1 MGEHGVEGARACLS
15 HEQGR
20 EPAET
25 LPADDPRCAG
35 RQRRAP
41 HRRLGF
47 DVGNEFGSHAAQELS
62 VAGQRVCPLGRGV
75 RADADDEESGKSGGV
90 YGSGD
95 VEVKDIDRIIVA
107 GDGVASTLGALGLGD
122 KIAAAPEDAV
132 SPEAKDAPEHFEFS
146 KSTGVE
152 GLLAMDGSLFIG
164 DNVKRHGDVAKQ
176 FRDAG
181 TDAVVMDDQQ
191 SQGDKLKAVAEYVGA
206 KEAGEEL
213 AKTVDDQLADAA
225 KTAEETGSKNL
236 SIIEVTA
243 TGAGGQNAVAGTGTP
258 GNEMIERLGYTS
270 VGAESKL
277 RGYSRE
283 FSNEGIV
290 ASAPD
295 VIVMAESDYEKWGGE
310 DGLWKAFPTLDQT
323 PAGQNSVVFVMPD
336 AQLKY
341 SSPEIGVGAQALA
354 EAAAQIS

>member
-1 MGEHGVEGARACLS
+1 MRTGLTIIGAACALALVGCGGS
-15 HEQGR
+15 TSG
-20 EPAET
+20 T
-25 LPADDPRCAG
+25 ADDSAAD
-35 RQRRAP
+35 Q
-41 HRRLGF
+41 
-47 DVGNEFGSHAAQELS
+47 GSGSDLS
-62 VAGQRVCPLGRGV
+62 VPLPEGWKQISG
-75 RADADDEESGKSGGV
+75 ESDFSTIEAKPKLPVKVEDGTGT
-90 YGSGD
+90 D
-95 VEVKDIDRIIVA
+95 VEVKDIDQIIVA
-107 GDGVASTLGALGLGD
+107 GDGVASTLGALGLAD
-122 KIAAAPEDAV
+122 KIAAAPEDSV
-132 SPEAKDAPEHFEFS
+132 SPEAKNAPKHFEFG

-152 GLLAMDGSLFIG
+152 GLLAMDGTLFIG
-164 DNVKRHGDVAKQ
+164 DNTKRHGDVAGQ

-206 KEAGEEL
+206 KDAGEEL
-213 AKTVDDQLADAA
+213 AKIVDDQLADAA
-225 KTAEETGSKNL
+225 KTAKESDTTDL

-243 TGAGGQNAVAGTGTP
+243 SGAGGQNAVAGTGTP
-258 GNEMIERLGYTS
+258 GNEMIETLGYTS
-270 VGAESKL
+270 VGSESKL

-295 VIVMAESDYEKWGGE
+295 VVVMAESDYEKWGGE

-323 PAGQNSVVFVMPD
+323 PAGQNSAIFVMPD

-354 EAAAQIS
+354 EAVAQLS

>member
-1 MGEHGVEGARACLS
+1 MRTGLSIIGAVCALALAGCGGTGS
-15 HEQGR
+15 DTENTS
-20 EPAET
+20 AE
-25 LPADDPRCAG
+25 ANG
-35 RQRRAP
+35 
-41 HRRLGF
+41 
-47 DVGNEFGSHAAQELS
+47 GSELS
-62 VAGQRVCPLGRGV
+62 VPLPEGWSQIGG
-75 RADADDEESGKSGGV
+75 ESDFSAIEAEPELPAKVTDGTGTE
-90 YGSGD
+90 
-95 VEVKDIDRIIVA
+95 VEVKDVDKIIVA
-107 GDGVASTLGALGLGD
+107 GDGVASTLGALGLAD
-122 KIAAAPEDAV
+122 NIAAAPEDAV
-132 SPEAKDAPEHFEFS
+132 SPEAKDAPEHFEFG

-152 GLLAMDGSLFIG
+152 GLLAMDGTLFIG
-164 DNVKRHGDVAKQ
+164 DNTKRHGDVAGQ

-191 SQGDKLKAVAEYVGA
+191 SQGDKLKAVASYVGA
-206 KEAGEEL
+206 EEAGEEL
-213 AKTVDDQLADAA
+213 AKTVDDQLSDAA
-225 KTAEETGSKNL
+225 KTAEDSGQTDL

-243 TGAGGQNAVAGTGTP
+243 SGAGGQNAVAGTGTP
-258 GNEMIERLGYTS
+258 GNEMIETLGYTS

-310 DGLWKAFPTLDQT
+310 DGLWKAFPTLQQT
-323 PAGQNSVVFVMPD
+323 PAGQNSAIFVMPD

-354 EAAAQIS
+354 EAVAKLK

>member
-1 MGEHGVEGARACLS
+1 
-15 HEQGR
+15 
-20 EPAET
+20 
-25 LPADDPRCAG
+25 
-35 RQRRAP
+35 
-41 HRRLGF
+41 
-47 DVGNEFGSHAAQELS
+47 
-62 VAGQRVCPLGRGV
+62 
-75 RADADDEESGKSGGV
+75 
-90 YGSGD
+90 
-95 VEVKDIDRIIVA
+95 
-107 GDGVASTLGALGLGD
+107 
-122 KIAAAPEDAV
+122 
-132 SPEAKDAPEHFEFS
+132 
-146 KSTGVE
+146 
-152 GLLAMDGSLFIG
+152 
-164 DNVKRHGDVAKQ
+164 
-176 FRDAG
+176 
-181 TDAVVMDDQQ
+181 MDDQQ
-191 SQGDKLKAVAEYVGA
+191 SQSDKLKAVASYVGA
-206 KEAGEEL
+206 DEAGEEL

-225 KTAEETGSKNL
+225 KTAKDSGKQDL

-258 GNEMIERLGYTS
+258 GNEMIETLGYTS

-323 PAGQNSVVFVMPD
+323 PAGQNSAVFVMPD

-354 EAAAQIS
+354 EAVAKLP

>member
-1 MGEHGVEGARACLS
+1 MRTGLSIIGAVCALALAGCGGTGS
-15 HEQGR
+15 E
-20 EPAET
+20 A
-25 LPADDPRCAG
+25 ADDTAAEAAG
-35 RQRRAP
+35 
-41 HRRLGF
+41 
-47 DVGNEFGSHAAQELS
+47 SELS
-62 VAGQRVCPLGRGV
+62 VPLPEGWSQVGGTS
-75 RADADDEESGKSGGV
+75 DFSGIEAEPKLPATVTDGTGTE
-90 YGSGD
+90 
-95 VEVKDIDRIIVA
+95 VEVEDIDKIIVA
-107 GDGVASTLGALGLGD
+107 GDGVASTLGALGLAD
-122 KIAAAPEDAV
+122 NIEAAPENSAA
-132 SPEAKDAPEHFEFS
+132 PEGIDAPQHFEFS

-152 GLLAMDGSLFIG
+152 GLLAMDGTLFIG
-164 DNVKRHGDVAKQ
+164 DNTKRHGDVAGQ

-191 SQGDKLKAVAEYVGA
+191 SQSDKLKAVASYVGA
-206 KEAGEEL
+206 DEAGEEL
-213 AKTVDDQLADAA
+213 AKTVDDQLAEAA
-225 KTAEETGSKNL
+225 KTAKDSGKQDL

-258 GNEMIERLGYTS
+258 GNEMIETLGYTS

-323 PAGQNSVVFVMPD
+323 PAGQNSAVFVMPD

-354 EAAAQIS
+354 EAVAKLP

>member
-1 MGEHGVEGARACLS
+1 MRTGLSLIGAVCALALAGCGGTGS
-15 HEQGR
+15 DTKNTS
-20 EPAET
+20 AE
-25 LPADDPRCAG
+25 ANG
-35 RQRRAP
+35 
-41 HRRLGF
+41 
-47 DVGNEFGSHAAQELS
+47 GSELS
-62 VAGQRVCPLGRGV
+62 VPLPEGWSQIGG
-75 RADADDEESGKSGGV
+75 ESDFSAIEAEPELPAKVTDGTGTE
-90 YGSGD
+90 
-95 VEVKDIDRIIVA
+95 VEVKDVDKIIVA
-107 GDGVASTLGALGLGD
+107 GDGVASTLGALGLAD
-122 KIAAAPEDAV
+122 NIAAAPEDAV
-132 SPEAKDAPEHFEFS
+132 SPEAKDAPEHFEFG

-152 GLLAMDGSLFIG
+152 GLLAMDGTLFIG
-164 DNVKRHGDVAKQ
+164 DNTKRHGDVAGQ

-191 SQGDKLKAVAEYVGA
+191 SQGDKLKAVASYVGA
-206 KEAGEEL
+206 EEAGEEL
-213 AKTVDDQLADAA
+213 AKTVDDQLSDAA
-225 KTAEETGSKNL
+225 KTAENSGQTDL

-243 TGAGGQNAVAGTGTP
+243 SGAGGQNAVAGTGTP
-258 GNEMIERLGYTS
+258 GNEMIETLGYTS

-310 DGLWKAFPTLDQT
+310 DGLWKAFPTLQQT
-323 PAGQNSVVFVMPD
+323 PAGQNSAIFVMPD

-354 EAAAQIS
+354 EAVAKLK

>member
-1 MGEHGVEGARACLS
+1 MRTGLSIIGAVCALALAGCGGTGS
-15 HEQGR
+15 DTENTS
-20 EPAET
+20 AE
-25 LPADDPRCAG
+25 ANG
-35 RQRRAP
+35 
-41 HRRLGF
+41 
-47 DVGNEFGSHAAQELS
+47 GSELS
-62 VAGQRVCPLGRGV
+62 VPLPEGWSQIGG
-75 RADADDEESGKSGGV
+75 ESDFSAIEAEPELPAKVSDGTGTE
-90 YGSGD
+90 
-95 VEVKDIDRIIVA
+95 VEVKDVDKIIVA
-107 GDGVASTLGALGLGD
+107 GDGVASTLGALGLAD
-122 KIAAAPEDAV
+122 NIAAAPEDAV
-132 SPEAKDAPEHFEFS
+132 SPEAKDAPEHFEFG

-152 GLLAMDGSLFIG
+152 GLLAMDGTLFIG
-164 DNVKRHGDVAKQ
+164 DNTKRHGDVAGQ

-191 SQGDKLKAVAEYVGA
+191 SQGDKLKAVASYVGA
-206 KEAGEEL
+206 EEAGEEL
-213 AKTVDDQLADAA
+213 AKTVDDQLSGAA
-225 KTAEETGSKNL
+225 KTAEDSGQTDL

-243 TGAGGQNAVAGTGTP
+243 SGAGGQNAVAGTGTP
-258 GNEMIERLGYTS
+258 GNEMIETLGYTS

-310 DGLWKAFPTLDQT
+310 DGLWKAFPTLQQT
-323 PAGQNSVVFVMPD
+323 PAGQNSAIFVMPD

-354 EAAAQIS
+354 EAVAKLK

>member
-1 MGEHGVEGARACLS
+1 MRNGLTIIGAACALALAGCGGS
-15 HEQGR
+15 SSDVTDDSAADQGSG
-20 EPAET
+20 A
-25 LPADDPRCAG
+25 
-35 RQRRAP
+35 
-41 HRRLGF
+41 
-47 DVGNEFGSHAAQELS
+47 ELS
-62 VAGQRVCPLGRGV
+62 VPLPEGWKQI
-75 RADADDEESGKSGGV
+75 SGKSDFSAIEAKPKLPVEVEDGTGT
-90 YGSGD
+90 D
-95 VEVKDIDRIIVA
+95 VEVTDIDKIIVA

-122 KIAAAPEDAV
+122 NIAAAREDSV
-132 SPEAKDAPEHFEFS
+132 SPEGRDAPEHFEFG

-152 GLLAMDGSLFIG
+152 GLLAMDGTLFIG
-164 DNVKRHGDVAKQ
+164 DNVKRHGDVAGQ

-206 KEAGEEL
+206 KEAAEEL
-213 AKTVDDQLADAA
+213 ASTVDDQLADAA
-225 KTAEETGSKNL
+225 KTAEQSGTKDL

-243 TGAGGQNAVAGTGTP
+243 TGAGGQNSVAGTGTP
-258 GNEMIERLGYTS
+258 GNEMIETLGYTS

-323 PAGQNSVVFVMPD
+323 PAGQNSAIFVMPD

-354 EAAAQIS
+354 EAVAQLS

>member
-1 MGEHGVEGARACLS
+1 MRKGLSIIGAVCALALAGCGGTGS
-15 HEQGR
+15 DTENTS
-20 EPAET
+20 AE
-25 LPADDPRCAG
+25 ANG
-35 RQRRAP
+35 
-41 HRRLGF
+41 
-47 DVGNEFGSHAAQELS
+47 GSELS
-62 VAGQRVCPLGRGV
+62 VPLPEGWSQIGG
-75 RADADDEESGKSGGV
+75 ESDFSAIEAEPELPAKVTDGTGTE
-90 YGSGD
+90 
-95 VEVKDIDRIIVA
+95 VEVKDVDKIIVA
-107 GDGVASTLGALGLGD
+107 GDGVASTLGALGLAD
-122 KIAAAPEDAV
+122 KIAAAPTDAV

-152 GLLAMDGSLFIG
+152 GLLAMDGTLFIG
-164 DNVKRHGDVAKQ
+164 DNTKRHGDVAGQ

-191 SQGDKLKAVAEYVGA
+191 SQGDKLKAVASYVGA
-206 KEAGEEL
+206 EEAGEEL

-225 KTAEETGSKNL
+225 KTAEDSGTTDL

-243 TGAGGQNAVAGTGTP
+243 SGAGGQNAVAGTGTP
-258 GNEMIERLGYTS
+258 GNEMIETLGYTS

-310 DGLWKAFPTLDQT
+310 DGLWKAFPTLQQT
-323 PAGQNSVVFVMPD
+323 PAGQNSAIFVMPD

-354 EAAAQIS
+354 EAVAKQK

>member
-1 MGEHGVEGARACLS
+1 MRTGLSIIGAVCALALAGCGGTGS
-15 HEQGR
+15 DTENTS
-20 EPAET
+20 AE
-25 LPADDPRCAG
+25 ANG
-35 RQRRAP
+35 
-41 HRRLGF
+41 
-47 DVGNEFGSHAAQELS
+47 GSELS
-62 VAGQRVCPLGRGV
+62 VPLPEGWSQIGG
-75 RADADDEESGKSGGV
+75 ESDFSAIEAEPELPAKVSDGTGTE
-90 YGSGD
+90 
-95 VEVKDIDRIIVA
+95 VEVKDVDKIIVA
-107 GDGVASTLGALGLGD
+107 GDGVASTLGALGLAD
-122 KIAAAPEDAV
+122 NIAAAPEDAV

-152 GLLAMDGSLFIG
+152 GLLAMDGTLFIG
-164 DNVKRHGDVAKQ
+164 DNTKRHGDVAGQ

-191 SQGDKLKAVAEYVGA
+191 SQGDKLKAVASYVGA
-206 KEAGEEL
+206 EEAGEEL
-213 AKTVDDQLADAA
+213 AKTVDDQLSDAA
-225 KTAEETGSKNL
+225 KTAEDSGTTDL

-243 TGAGGQNAVAGTGTP
+243 SGAGGQNAVAGTGTP
-258 GNEMIERLGYTS
+258 GNEMIETLGYTS

-310 DGLWKAFPTLDQT
+310 DGLWKAFPTLQQT
-323 PAGQNSVVFVMPD
+323 PAGQNSAIFVMPD

-354 EAAAQIS
+354 EAVAKLK

>member
-1 MGEHGVEGARACLS
+1 MRTGLSIIGAVCALALAGCGGTGS
-15 HEQGR
+15 DTENTS
-20 EPAET
+20 AE
-25 LPADDPRCAG
+25 ANG
-35 RQRRAP
+35 
-41 HRRLGF
+41 
-47 DVGNEFGSHAAQELS
+47 GSELS
-62 VAGQRVCPLGRGV
+62 VPLPEGWSQIGG
-75 RADADDEESGKSGGV
+75 ESDFSAIEAEPELPAKVTDGTGTE
-90 YGSGD
+90 
-95 VEVKDIDRIIVA
+95 VEVKDVDKIIVA
-107 GDGVASTLGALGLGD
+107 GDGVASTLGALGLAD
-122 KIAAAPEDAV
+122 NIAAAPEDAV

-152 GLLAMDGSLFIG
+152 GLLAMDGTLFIG
-164 DNVKRHGDVAKQ
+164 DNTKRHGDVAGQ

-191 SQGDKLKAVAEYVGA
+191 SQGDKLKAVASYVGA
-206 KEAGEEL
+206 EEAGEEL
-213 AKTVDDQLADAA
+213 AKTVDDQLSDAA
-225 KTAEETGSKNL
+225 KTAEDSGTTDL

-243 TGAGGQNAVAGTGTP
+243 SGAGGQNAVAGTGTP
-258 GNEMIERLGYTS
+258 GNEMIETLGYTS

-310 DGLWKAFPTLDQT
+310 DGLWKAFPTLQQT
-323 PAGQNSVVFVMPD
+323 PAGQNSAIFVMPD

-354 EAAAQIS
+354 EAVAKLK